1 MGKFINEKTNT
12 ISVWTNPTKEISDKF
27 SCDQKIMV
35 NYFISEFEKSVDGK
49 KHTRRLEISRIFCG
63 YKILEETTN
72 FK

>member
-27 SCDQKIMV
+27 SCNEKIMV
-35 NYFISEFEKSVDGK
+35 NHFISEFEKSIDGK
-49 KHTRRLEISRIFCG
+49 KKTKRFEISRIFCG
-63 YKILEETTN
+63 YKMLQETTT